1 MPPEIKPNLTY
12 ISKSGQQLGPFDDT
26 LIITSLGNG
35 TFDYEAGGDDS
46 LAGETI
52 NAYLPGTL
60 DPGSSH
66 NLVWPWLDLLGND
79 LLALLLLEIH
89 RDISEGDDRN
99 RYPCE
104 KL

>member
-1 MPPEIKPNLTY
+1 MGRLEAPRILL
-12 ISKSGQQLGPFDDT
+12 SQAQGFDFIPSIPT
-26 LIITSLGNG
+26 NHT
-35 TFDYEAGGDDS
+35 EAGGDDS

-60 DPGSSH
+60 DPGSCY

-79 LLALLLLEIH
+79 LLALLLMEIH